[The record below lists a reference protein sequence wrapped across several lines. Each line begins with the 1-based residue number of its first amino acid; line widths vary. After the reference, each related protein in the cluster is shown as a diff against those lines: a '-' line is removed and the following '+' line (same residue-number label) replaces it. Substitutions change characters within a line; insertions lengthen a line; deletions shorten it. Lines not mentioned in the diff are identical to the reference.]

1 MMRDRMVVMGRM
13 GRIVWIIR
21 INRIIRIIW
30 IIRINRIIWII
41 WIISKLCW

>member
-13 GRIVWIIR
+13 DRIVWINRIIR
-21 INRIIRIIW
+21 INRIVR
-30 IIRINRIIWII
+30 II

>member
-13 GRIVWIIR
+13 DRIVWIIR
-21 INRIIRIIW
+21 INRIVRIIW
-30 IIRINRIIWII
+30 INRIIRIIRII

>member
-1 MMRDRMVVMGRM
+1 MMRDRMVVM

-21 INRIIRIIW
+21 INRI
-30 IIRINRIIWII
+30 NRIVRII

>member
-13 GRIVWIIR
+13 DRIVWIIR
-21 INRIIRIIW
+21 INRIVR
-30 IIRINRIIWII
+30 II